1 MSRLRKIFDNLSDQA
16 KFALLAGLILLVR
29 QFMSI
34 KKLTFASSAG
44 MLSVFGTMVI
54 STYAVDCYSKGQ
66 CELLAWVVS
75 ASMFISTLMLF
86 MNNNK

>member
-1 MSRLRKIFDNLSDQA
+1 MSRLRMIFDKLTDQA
-16 KFALLAGLILLVR
+16 KFALFAGLVLLVR
-29 QFMSI
+29 EFMSI
-34 KKLTFASSAG
+34 KKLTVASFVG
-44 MLSVFGTMVI
+44 ILSVFGTMAI

-66 CELLAWVVS
+66 CELLAWDVS